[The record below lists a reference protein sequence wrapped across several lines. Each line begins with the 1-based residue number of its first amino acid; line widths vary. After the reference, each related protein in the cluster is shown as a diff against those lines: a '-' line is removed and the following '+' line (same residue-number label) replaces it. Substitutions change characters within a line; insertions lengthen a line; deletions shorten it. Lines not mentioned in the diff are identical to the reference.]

1 MKIYS
6 LADKDRSGVLSV
18 DELFKFIL
26 ELGFKEEIEYTRIKF
41 KQKQGERITFYDFLS
56 LFDFLNDSI
65 IRFNWNNNTMSFDKE
80 PNENALYHVLKIRR
94 NETNKNT
101 VESENKA
108 IKEEVST
115 MIEVKK

>member
-41 KQKQGERITFYDFLS
+41 KQK
-56 LFDFLNDSI
+56 
-65 IRFNWNNNTMSFDKE
+65 
-80 PNENALYHVLKIRR
+80 
-94 NETNKNT
+94 
-101 VESENKA
+101 
-108 IKEEVST
+108 
-115 MIEVKK
+115 